1 MDDCLVDILCARNG
15 NVGPNKPVNI
25 PYSIRYSNKNEIKN
39 ITIAYNRCKSNSQ
52 NDCFSSG

>member
-25 PYSIRYSNKNEIKN
+25 PYSIRYSNKNEMKN
-39 ITIAYNRCKSNSQ
+39 ITIAYNRCTSNSQ
-52 NDCFSSG
+52 NDCFFF